1 MPRVLARV
9 PRRERPAIAPFPES
23 AGDQLVVDLPWRLR
37 AAEEGARVGLT
48 LVDVDRGSDLPEQTV
63 AVVDDATI
71 FSGETLAALVEAARE
86 GPVRAAIAP
95 STTLFARMSPFAPHV
110 ASAPPGTA
118 LPLALVAGPPGT
130 LTRAHLDDHALPLRA
145 ICDELRARRESCAPL
160 GPAPCEIAIPDVVR
174 LGGTLAHWVHV
185 LEANL
190 AFLHTLRRRAGAV
203 GARNV
208 RGAKAKVHGH
218 ALVEGSL
225 LGAGSEIEAGA
236 SVIDSF
242 IGPGV
247 KIAAHSV
254 VVGSVIGEG
263 CHTLID
269 THLRRVVAFPG
280 STLSNIG
287 TSDALFGRYM
297 FITTGVQFFSGEPG
311 RTVVVEGVDTGRA
324 SLSGAVG
331 HKAILGARALFA
343 AGVAVPSGSVI
354 VMRPD
359 EGVTKLDDAGLARA
373 SMMRGDPAHDH

>member
-9 PRRERPAIAPFPES
+9 TRRDRPALAPFPES
-23 AGDQLVVDLPWRLR
+23 AGDQLIVDLPWRAR
-37 AAEEGARVGLT
+37 AVLEAARAGFA
-48 LVDVDRGSDLPEQTV
+48 LVDVEGDAPVPADAV
-63 AVVDDATI
+63 ALVDDAAL
-71 FSGETLAALVEAARE
+71 FSAETLTALVDAARE
-86 GPVRAAIAP
+86 GPLRAAVARV
-95 STTLFARMSPFAPHV
+95 TALFARMSPFAPGR
-110 ASAPPGTA
+110 APTSEGD
-118 LPLALVAGPPGT
+118 LPFALVAGPQGS
-130 LTRAHLDDHALPLRA
+130 LTRAHLDDGALPLRA
-145 ICDELRARRESCAPL
+145 ICDDDGVRRESCAPL
-160 GPAPCEIAIPDVVR
+160 GPAPCEIAIPDVARV
-174 LGGTLAHWVHV
+174 GGTLAHWLHV

-190 AFLHTLRRRAGAV
+190 AFLHTLRRRAGAL
-203 GARNV
+203 GALNV
-208 RGAKAKVHGH
+208 REPKAKVHGH
-218 ALVEGSL
+218 ALVEGTI
-225 LGAGSEIEAGA
+225 LGAGCEIEAGA

-280 STLSNIG
+280 STLSNVG
-287 TSDALFGRYM
+287 TSDALFGRDM

-311 RTVVVEGVDTGRA
+311 RTVVVDGVDTGRA

-343 AGVAVPSGSVI
+343 AGVSVPSGSVI

-373 SMMRGDPAHDH
+373 SMMRGDLSRDH